1 MSLFDLLLGLDAA
14 VEDRTVTTLAEN
26 LLVERSLTSLTLH
39 PEVAIFL
46 LEQLQFLFSLDIDFF
61 HFTFALLTD
70 NVLVRFEEVLAAE
83 TCFLDLSE
91 LEQSLIGVAH
101 GWLVD
106 VSHVI
111 ASKEDV
117 LSAVS
122 QDRLKDPHQW
132 LLQLIVDVVLIIDR

>member
-1 MSLFDLLLGLDAA
+1 MLLGLDAA

-70 NVLVRFEEVLAAE
+70 NVLVRLEEVLAAE

-111 ASKEDV
+111 TGKEDV
-117 LSAVS
+117 LCAVS

-132 LLQLIVDVVLIIDR
+132 LLQLIVDVVLIIYW

>member
-70 NVLVRFEEVLAAE
+70 NVLVRLEEVLAAE

-111 ASKEDV
+111 TSKEDV

>member
-1 MSLFDLLLGLDAA
+1 MLLGLDAA

-61 HFTFALLTD
+61 HFTFTLLTD
-70 NVLVRFEEVLAAE
+70 NVLVWLEEVLAAE

-91 LEQSLIGVAH
+91 LEQSFIGVAH

-106 VSHVI
+106 ISHVI
-111 ASKEDV
+111 TSKENV

-132 LLQLIVDVVLIIDR
+132 LLQLIVNVVLIIDR